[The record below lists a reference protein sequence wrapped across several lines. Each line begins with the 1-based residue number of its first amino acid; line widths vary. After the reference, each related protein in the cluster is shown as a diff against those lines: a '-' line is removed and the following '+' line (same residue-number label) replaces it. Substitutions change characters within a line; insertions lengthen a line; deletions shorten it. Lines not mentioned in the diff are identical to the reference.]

1 MRLVLTSLQWVSAQ
15 KFAHLNSAELIE
27 SHPKVAVANTEL
39 ESFQKSLVEPFEAKA
54 KTFESKYL
62 FFLEEVNAGTLSKI
76 SQQTR
81 QQELQK
87 EQKDLSTEEQQIQF
101 AIMQKREQLLE
112 PILAEVDSLI
122 QAFGEEGKY
131 TMIFDTSVNG
141 ALLYAVEAE
150 NVTEAVKARMK
161 S

>member
-1 MRLVLTSLQWVSAQ
+1 
-15 KFAHLNSAELIE
+15 
-27 SHPKVAVANTEL
+27 
-39 ESFQKSLVEPFEAKA
+39 LVEPFEAKA